1 MGKIA
6 GLKNKSP
13 ETYPSAPIQSNVLQT
28 LAKANAGPI
37 AINNSSPTSLIGVL
51 PIMFTPPV
59 SAKALVLFS
68 GVLQSASPSAASTN
82 VEIIL
87 DGSPV
92 YTYAVEVKT
101 AGAPVAY
108 GIAFD
113 ITGLS
118 ASPHTIDIQAQATS
132 GTSQAI
138 DGSAVVIVTSA

>member
-68 GVLQSASPSAASTN
+68 GVLQSASSAATTN
-82 VEIIL
+82 VEVIL
-87 DGSPV
+87 DGNPV
-92 YTYAVEVKT
+92 YTYGVQVKT

-118 ASPHTIDIQAQATS
+118 ASPHTIDIQAQAVS

>member
-13 ETYPSAPIQSNVLQT
+13 ETYPSAPIRSNVLQT
-28 LAKANAGPI
+28 LSKVGGTVSI
-37 AINNSSPTSLIGVL
+37 GSGGLTSLL
-51 PIMFTPPV
+51 SAPIMFTPAV

-68 GVLQSASPSAASTN
+68 GVLQNASSAATTN
-82 VEIIL
+82 VEVIL
-87 DGSPV
+87 DGNPV
-92 YTYAVEVKT
+92 YTYGVQVKT

-118 ASPHTIDIQAQATS
+118 ASPHTIDIQAQADS

>member
-13 ETYPSAPIQSNVLQT
+13 ETYPSAPIVSNVLQT
-28 LAKANAGPI
+28 LAKVGGMVSI
-37 AINNSSPTSLIGVL
+37 GSGGLTSLL
-51 PIMFTPPV
+51 SAPIMFTPPV
-59 SAKALVLFS
+59 SAEALVLFS

-87 DGSPV
+87 DGIPV
-92 YTYAVEVKT
+92 YTYAVEVKI
-101 AGAPVAY
+101 AGGPVAY

-118 ASPHTIDIQAQATS
+118 AGPHTIDVQAQATS